1 MVRLESWGR
10 GSGEEPVPWFRLGTS
25 EPFLVGFRVC
35 FWLDAPS
42 PLGAHFPSASLRDDP
57 STLPPIAPSI
67 LPPIAPSILP
77 SSATHLSLCPSLP
90 PSPSPSLPS
99 FFPSLLPSGS
109 YNTHYLVSAPRLAL
123 PWPLRRGHRDALERL
138 PPGAQGMFDERL
150 REPLRCSPGHC
161 LPGKSSLVPI
171 DALVASPGSQD
182 LLRG

>member
-1 MVRLESWGR
+1 MVRLEPGGR

-25 EPFLVGFRVC
+25 EPFLVGFRGC

-42 PLGAHFPSASLRDDP
+42 PLGAHFPSASLRDGP

-67 LPPIAPSILP
+67 LPPIAPSTLP
-77 SSATHLSLCPSLP
+77 SSATHLSLCPSPP
-90 PSPSPSLPS
+90 PSPSPSRPPFLPTV
-99 FFPSLLPSGS
+99 LPSGS
-109 YNTHYLVSAPRLAL
+109 YNTHYQVPAPRLAL

-138 PPGAQGMFDERL
+138 PPGAQGTFDERL
-150 REPLRCSPGHC
+150 REPLRCSPSRC
-161 LPGKSSLVPI
+161 LPGKSSLVPV